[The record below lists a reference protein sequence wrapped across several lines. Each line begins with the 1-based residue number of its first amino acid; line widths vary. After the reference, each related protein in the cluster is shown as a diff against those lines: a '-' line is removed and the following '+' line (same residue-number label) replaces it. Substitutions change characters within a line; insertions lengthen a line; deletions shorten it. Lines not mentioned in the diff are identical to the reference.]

1 MEALHIV
8 RGVKPFPFICTYGC
22 SAPWE
27 SEQGG
32 KANVGNEENS
42 VNNGLTGKGGAENGT

>member
-8 RGVKPFPFICTYGC
+8 RGVKPFPFISSYGC

-27 SEQGG
+27 FEQGG
-32 KANVGNEENS
+32 RANVGNVENS